1 MKPGRVTRSAPAP
14 TPARGGQ
21 ETEEKLFSKL
31 RREGTPG
38 GRTGGPGRQRAR
50 PVGGDPVPLPA
61 DSRPVSKQQAP
72 NTGCRAHRAG
82 PSRESRR
89 NSLQAGSLQGFLNSR
104 HTRVQTRGALSCG
117 FVAGCVLGFLNFW
130 RAGWGGGGGRRE
142 GDWIRESL
150 AQENPPPP
158 PLCKFK
164 QLSCLAQ
171 LRRQGLLL
179 NLGAKG
185 TDGAGGREGSPD
197 GSLPLTPGPAVR
209 I

>member
-1 MKPGRVTRSAPAP
+1 MQGPQSRAQQREQEELAPGRLS
-14 TPARGGQ
+14 
-21 ETEEKLFSKL
+21 
-31 RREGTPG
+31 PG
-38 GRTGGPGRQRAR
+38 
-50 PVGGDPVPLPA
+50 
-61 DSRPVSKQQAP
+61 VS
-72 NTGCRAHRAG
+72 
-82 PSRESRR
+82 E
-89 NSLQAGSLQGFLNSR
+89 LQAHACADEGATFLWLCCWLSIGVFELLEG
-104 HTRVQTRGALSCG
+104 RVGR
-117 FVAGCVLGFLNFW
+117 
-130 RAGWGGGGGRRE
+130 GGGRRE